1 MRARERADA
10 DTVVRVYVICAGSGG
25 AGELGWYRG
34 DIPAPMCRGVFCFLA
49 RILRSFIFY
58 ARVGFVPEERAGRR
72 VGA

>member
-10 DTVVRVYVICAGSGG
+10 DTVVRVMYKCAGSGG

-49 RILRSFIFY
+49 R
-58 ARVGFVPEERAGRR
+58 VGFVPEERAGRR
-72 VGA
+72 AGA